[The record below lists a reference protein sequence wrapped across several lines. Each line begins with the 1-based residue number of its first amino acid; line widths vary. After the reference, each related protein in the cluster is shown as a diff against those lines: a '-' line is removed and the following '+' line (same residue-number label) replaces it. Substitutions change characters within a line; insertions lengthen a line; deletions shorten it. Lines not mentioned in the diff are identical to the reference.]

1 MKPNKKFD
9 IDLRELQIIE
19 GALHQKLHEQLNQQR
34 SYRNRENQIQT
45 ERAINEIRNLLG
57 SLHNQKTWF
66 RPRGK
71 IYISG

>member
-45 ERAINEIRNLLG
+45 ELAINEIRNLLG

-66 RPRGK
+66 RPRDK

>member
-66 RPRGK
+66 RPRDK

>member
-34 SYRNRENQIQT
+34 SYRNRESQIQT

-66 RPRGK
+66 RPRDK

>member
-19 GALHQKLHEQLNQQR
+19 GALHQTLHEQLNQQR
-34 SYRNRENQIQT
+34 SYRNRESQIQT

-66 RPRGK
+66 RPRDK